1 MLLEQRLGLFIAPE
15 RRSFLASGLRACM
28 RETGHRDYRQY
39 YGYMVSAAQHGEQ
52 WSSLVDR
59 LTVHETCFFRH
70 EASMNLV
77 RDVVLPAAF
86 QKSDSVGAWSVGC
99 ATGEE
104 AYSLAMLMD
113 THCSSL
119 PNGGS
124 YRVIGTDISAA
135 SLGHARAGVYLN
147 RRLSDISEPLR
158 QRYCQSMSST
168 RFLIAGR
175 LRQNV
180 EFFPLNLRDVAE
192 APFGSLNLIFCQN
205 LLIYYDRPRRLQLVD
220 CLARFLCP
228 RGVLVLGPGELLNW
242 QHPSMERVRFDD
254 TLAYRRAE

>member
-1 MLLEQRLGLFIAPE
+1 MLLEQRLGLFMAPE

-28 RETGHRDYRQY
+28 RETGHQDYRHY
-39 YGYMVSAAQHGEQ
+39 YDYMVSAVQHGEQ
-52 WSSLVDR
+52 WSSLIDR

-70 EASMNLV
+70 ESSMNLV
-77 RDVVLPAAF
+77 RDVVLPTAF
-86 QKSDSVGAWSVGC
+86 EQSDSVAAWSVGC

-113 THCSSL
+113 AHCSSL
-119 PNGGS
+119 PDGCS
-124 YRVIGTDISAA
+124 YRVIGTDISAP
-135 SLGHARAGVYLN
+135 SLRYARAGVYLN
-147 RRLSDISEPLR
+147 RRLEDVSEPLR
-158 QRYCQSMSST
+158 HRYCQSESNT
-168 RFLIAGR
+168 RFSIAER

-180 EFFPLNLRDVAE
+180 EFYPLNLRDVAE

-205 LLIYYDRPRRLQLVD
+205 LLIYYDRPRRLQFVD

-242 QHPSMERVRFDD
+242 QHPNMEKVRFND
-254 TLAYRRAE
+254 TLAYQRAE